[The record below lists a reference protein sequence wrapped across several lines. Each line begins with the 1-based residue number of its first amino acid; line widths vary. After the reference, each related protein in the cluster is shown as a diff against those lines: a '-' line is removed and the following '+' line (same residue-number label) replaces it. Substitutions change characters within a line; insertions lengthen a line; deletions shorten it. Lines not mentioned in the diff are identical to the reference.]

1 MHILCS
7 KCLGKIHS
15 AVCVFDFVDNNIKN
29 NVLNH
34 SLKPNQI
41 PYNIYKRVCFLGT
54 IPIRAR
60 GLEELGAVNAKI
72 Y

>member
-1 MHILCS
+1 MLISRS
-7 KCLGKIHS
+7 KRLGKIHS
-15 AVCVFDFVDNNIKN
+15 AVCVFVDKNIKN